1 MSTVAEIEDAIAK
14 LPPPDQ
20 REVFDFLA
28 DRLQTPTGDAAFPD
42 LKALLLAIP
51 DAGTDADFARMRE
64 MPRDLD
70 LR

>member
-28 DRLQTPTGDAAFPD
+28 DRLQTPAGDAAFPD

-64 MPRDLD
+64 MPRDLEF
-70 LR
+70 R